1 MIKIKNLYKIY
12 NENSKK
18 EFVALKNINLEI
30 KSGSFVVLKG
40 SSGSGKS
47 TLLSI
52 ISTMQKPT
60 SGEVFY
66 KDELISKFTNY
77 YASQFRAQN
86 IGFIFQDYNL
96 FENLSV
102 KDNVCIP
109 LFVLGLSKNEIEK
122 IVDKSLK
129 LANIFEKK
137 DEIVVN
143 LSGGEKQRCAI
154 ARALAN
160 DSNLIL
166 CDEPTSALDFQNSK
180 AFIKHLKDLKA
191 LGKTIIVATH
201 DEIFFNLDFVDLV
214 LEIKNGELCE

>member
-18 EFVALKNINLEI
+18 EFIALKNINLEI
-30 KSGSFVVLKG
+30 KSGSLVILKG
-40 SSGSGKS
+40 ASGSGKS

-60 SGEVFY
+60 SGKVFY

-77 YASQFRAQN
+77 YSSQFRAKN

-96 FENLSV
+96 FEDLSV
-102 KDNVCIP
+102 EKNVAIS
-109 LFVLGLSKNEIEK
+109 LYVLGFSQTK
-122 IVDKSLK
+122 IDKMVTKALT
-129 LANIFEKK
+129 LANIIDKK
-137 DEIVVN
+137 DEIVAN

-160 DSNLIL
+160 NSDLIL
-166 CDEPTSALDFQNSK
+166 CDEPTSALDLQNSK
-180 AFIKHLKDLKA
+180 DFINQLKILKD

-201 DEIFFNLDFVDLV
+201 DDIFFNLDFVDLIV
-214 LEIKNGELCE
+214 EIKNGELCE